1 MNPFGMKPTIT
12 SRFKKPARE
21 IEFVSHEMLLM
32 RTPKPYDDHTINFRC
47 NDFLSKPEIKQ
58 YLQKLYNMPVQKV
71 GTFRKQG
78 KFMKNSDTRTS
89 WRKQDWKKATVK
101 VDYEVDADFQKIM

>member
-1 MNPFGMKPTIT
+1 MKTRTTSLQELHKNYTKRVEFEKYMNPLGLKPTIT

-21 IEFVSHEMLLM
+21 IEFVSHEMLLL

-47 NDFLSKPEIKQ
+47 NDFLSKPEVKQ

-71 GTFRKQG
+71 GTFRK
-78 KFMKNSDTRTS
+78 
-89 WRKQDWKKATVK
+89 
-101 VDYEVDADFQKIM
+101 